1 MDPVRTLDTGIAS
14 GVVTVLV
21 DEPGGGSSTIQT
33 PAAEFEAADRGVAI
47 GRRFIPWHRV
57 RRYEWD
63 LQPKEFAEEHRV
75 SARVRLVLDDVN
87 GTAEEH
93 LVSADGFETG
103 AFAVTMLLDDVVD
116 TDHGTVM
123 VRRVGI
129 PWHHVREYERI
140 PADAHAD
147 RAMAPE
153 RPDA

>member
-1 MDPVRTLDTGIAS
+1 MRPLDTGIAS
-14 GVVTVLV
+14 GLVTVLV
-21 DEPGGGSSTIQT
+21 DEPGGGGTTIQT
-33 PAAEFEAADRGVAI
+33 PAADFEAAERGVAI

-63 LQPKEFAEEHRV
+63 LPPKEFGEEHRV

-87 GTAEEH
+87 GAAEEH
-93 LVSADGFETG
+93 FVSADGFEAG
-103 AFAVTMLLDDVVD
+103 AFAVTMLIEDVVD
-116 TDHGTVM
+116 TAGGTIM

-140 PADAHAD
+140 PADARTEGNAP
-147 RAMAPE
+147 PE